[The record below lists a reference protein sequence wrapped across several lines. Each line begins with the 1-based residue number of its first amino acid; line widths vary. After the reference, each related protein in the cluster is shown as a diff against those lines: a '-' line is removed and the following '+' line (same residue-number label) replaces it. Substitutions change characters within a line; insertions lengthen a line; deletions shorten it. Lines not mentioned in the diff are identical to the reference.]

1 MEITQFQIKVFV
13 TVFFAA
19 FETSSGCNQVA
30 AQEDE
35 YSSGGGIKH
44 KRDMTSHGRYSC
56 CCLAM
61 VINYQALGDVRS
73 ACLISA
79 IDVLSGLPSIIYVR
93 IIFSKHKKKS
103 YIPPPVFTCVYS
115 LILIF
120 WIFTLL
126 GAVFQISN
134 TAHSNCGGIICL
146 ADVSCVLIEQR

>member
-13 TVFFAA
+13 TAFFAA

-44 KRDMTSHGRYSC
+44 KMDMTSHGRYSC

-73 ACLISA
+73 TCLISA
-79 IDVLSGLPSIIYVR
+79 IAVVSCIHSLIYVR
-93 IIFSKHKKKS
+93 IIFSKHKNIL
-103 YIPPPVFTCVYS
+103 YPPPR
-115 LILIF
+115 IH
-120 WIFTLL
+120 L
-126 GAVFQISN
+126 GM
-134 TAHSNCGGIICL
+134 
-146 ADVSCVLIEQR
+146 

>member
-44 KRDMTSHGRYSC
+44 KKDMTSHSRYSC

-73 ACLISA
+73 TCLISA
-79 IDVLSGLPSIIYVR
+79 IAVVSRFRSIIYVR
-93 IIFSKHKKKS
+93 IVFSKYKNILCHPPLS
-103 YIPPPVFTCVYS
+103 LAYIV
-115 LILIF
+115 
-120 WIFTLL
+120 
-126 GAVFQISN
+126 
-134 TAHSNCGGIICL
+134 
-146 ADVSCVLIEQR
+146 